1 MAVVTGIRTA
11 GGVVVISSD
20 GLVLT
25 RVRRADFMKMPLEE
39 GDKFDPDEYLDRLA
53 AMQFKEAYAMVT
65 VLLEGS
71 DKTKAELKKTLTRR
85 GFVGPAADAAIE
97 KAAGQRF
104 VDDKRYAQRL
114 VERNA
119 DTDKGIY
126 ALKREM
132 YRKGLSQED
141 IGEALSSIGD
151 GQQETA
157 CRRAY
162 EKIRKRYEGLPKREA
177 RAKIS
182 RALAS
187 RGFGWDTITQVLEDD
202 EDCDEDYDL

>member
-1 MAVVTGIRTA
+1 MAVVTGVRTV

-25 RVRRADFMKMPLEE
+25 RVRRSDFMKMPLEE
-39 GDKFDPDEYLDRLA
+39 GDKFDPDEYLDKIA
-53 AMQFKEAYAMVT
+53 AMQFKEAYAAVT
-65 VLLEGS
+65 ALLEGS
-71 DKTKAELKKTLTRR
+71 DKTKAELKKMLTRK
-85 GFVGPAADAAIE
+85 GFVGPAADAAVE

-104 VDDKRYAQRL
+104 VDDKRYAERL

-126 ALKREM
+126 ALKRKM
-132 YRKGLSQED
+132 YRKGLSEED
-141 IGEALSSIGD
+141 IGEALSAIDD
-151 GQQETA
+151 GQQKTA

-177 RAKIS
+177 RAKLS

-187 RGFGWDTITQVLEDD
+187 RGFGWDTISAVLEDD
-202 EDCDEDYDL
+202 PDEEDYDL